1 MSSWLA
7 LPAWRYREHCSVVR
21 CGAEIDS
28 VGSSGREV
36 EKSDSKVR
44 TRKRRR
50 AQAAPS
56 NGRVSGHHGPGAK
69 DAALRLGEELR
80 ASEERL
86 SFLVESAGMGTW
98 DWDLRSGRLAW
109 SERCLQMYGIPAG
122 AEITHERFL
131 SALHPGDRERVDRAV
146 QRSLSQNQD
155 YNVEMRALWPDGSI
169 HWILSRGRAY
179 FDADRKPVRMS
190 GAAMDVTRLKQ
201 TEHDLKRARAEAKAH
216 ADNMTAIFD
225 AVPAAAF
232 FSHDRQCAKMT
243 SNRAA
248 YELLRRPYGS
258 NISKSAPP
266 EERPGFRVFENGREL
281 ATDELPLQKAAMT
294 GEAVRNKEL
303 EIRFEDGSAT
313 YEFGHAVPL
322 FDEDG
327 NVRGAVGAFLDITDR
342 KVIEERLR
350 ITSERFRVALR
361 GTPITVFNQGRDLRY
376 RWVHN
381 PRGIHNIV
389 EILGKRDR
397 ELLER
402 PEDWK
407 MTEKIKSEVLR
418 TGVSYQGEMT
428 VSMNGRL
435 CHYHVRIDPQRDAY
449 GRIVGLT
456 GATFDLT
463 ESKQAEAERET
474 LWQQRQLALDAAKMA
489 WWRFD
494 AATKRGTWDDTFK
507 AIFGINDNSLPA
519 QDILKHIH
527 PDDLGR
533 MSAEFEADFNSADPK
548 THFGEYRI
556 GLPDGSVRWVEMYA
570 AAEFESE
577 GSTTNFVGCSGTVR
591 DVTERKATDL
601 ALRASEARYRQLAEN
616 LDREVQ
622 ARTLELQKRNE
633 EMAYTAEQVR
643 MLSGHLMQLQDAER
657 RRIAR
662 ELHDSSGQILTAI
675 GLDLANLAEQVQ
687 SEEIRAIAPDLARQ
701 VEESQQLVQMLH
713 KELRTTSYLLH
724 PPLLD
729 EAGLSSA
736 IGWYVQ
742 GASERSGIVIDFDI
756 SQDFGRLPRE
766 LELVVFRVVQES
778 LTNIHRHSSS
788 KRAAI
793 RIARAPEAIT
803 IEIEDSGKGILPEHL
818 AAVQAGASGFGIRAM
833 RERLRPFG
841 GELRITS
848 GKSGT
853 RVLVTI
859 PLAEPA
865 APEQV
870 ERVEAAM

>member
-1 MSSWLA
+1 
-7 LPAWRYREHCSVVR
+7 
-21 CGAEIDS
+21 
-28 VGSSGREV
+28 VG
-36 EKSDSKVR
+36 KSDSKVR
-44 TRKRRR
+44 SRKRRR
-50 AQAAPS
+50 TQSAPS
-56 NGRVSGHHGPGAK
+56 NGSATGQHVLGAK
-69 DAALRLGEELR
+69 AAAQRLGEELR

-122 AEITHERFL
+122 TEITYERVL
-131 SALHPGDRERVDRAV
+131 SALHPADRERVDRAV

-179 FDADRKPVRMS
+179 FDPSGKPIRMS

-232 FSHDRQCAKMT
+232 FSHDRKCTKMT

-248 YELLRRPYGS
+248 YELLRMPYGS
-258 NISKSAPP
+258 NTSKSAAP
-266 EERPGFRVFENGREL
+266 EERPTFRVFENGREL
-281 ATDELPLQKAAMT
+281 ASEELPLQRAAIT
-294 GEAVRNKEL
+294 GEPIRNNEL
-303 EIRFEDGSAT
+303 EIRFEDGSST

-350 ITSERFRVALR
+350 VTGERFRVALR

-381 PRGIHNIV
+381 PRGIHDVV

-397 ELLER
+397 DLLER

-407 MTEKIKSEVLR
+407 MTEGMKSEVLR

-428 VSMNGRL
+428 VSLNGRL

-449 GRIVGLT
+449 GRIIGIT

-463 ESKQAEAERET
+463 EIKQVQAERES

-489 WWRFD
+489 WWRYD
-494 AATKRGTWDDTFK
+494 AATNTGTWDDTFK
-507 AIFGINDNSLPA
+507 AIFGITADSLPVGE
-519 QDILKHIH
+519 ILKHIH
-527 PDDLGR
+527 PEDVAR
-533 MSAEFEADFNSADPK
+533 MSAEFEADFNGAEPK

-556 GLPDGSVRWVEMYA
+556 VLPDGSARWVEMYA
-570 AAEFESE
+570 AAEFESD
-577 GSTTNFVGCSGTVR
+577 GPTRNFAGCSGTVR

-601 ALRASEARYRQLAEN
+601 ALRASEARHRQLAEN
-616 LDREVQ
+616 LDRQVQ
-622 ARTLELQKRNE
+622 ARTLELEKRNQ
-633 EMAYTAEQVR
+633 EMARTAEQVR
-643 MLSGHLMQLQDAER
+643 LLSGHLMQLQDAER

-675 GLDLANLAEQVQ
+675 GLDLANLAEQAQ
-687 SEEIRAIAPDLARQ
+687 SEKIREVAPDLARQ
-701 VEESQQLVQMLH
+701 VEESQHLVQMLH

-778 LTNIHRHSSS
+778 LTNIHRHSAS
-788 KRAAI
+788 KRAAVL
-793 RIARAPEAIT
+793 IARAPEAIT
-803 IEIEDSGKGILPEHL
+803 IEIEDSGRGISPEQL

-841 GELRITS
+841 GELRIMS
-848 GKSGT
+848 SKSGT

-865 APEQV
+865 ASEQV
-870 ERVEAAM
+870 ERVQAAI

>member
-1 MSSWLA
+1 
-7 LPAWRYREHCSVVR
+7 
-21 CGAEIDS
+21 
-28 VGSSGREV
+28 VG
-36 EKSDSKVR
+36 KSDSKVR
-44 TRKRRR
+44 SRKRRR
-50 AQAAPS
+50 TQSAAS
-56 NGRVSGHHGPGAK
+56 NGSAPGQHKLSAK
-69 DAALRLGEELR
+69 AAAQRLGEELR

-98 DWDLRSGRLAW
+98 DWDLSNGRLAW

-122 AEITHERFL
+122 TEITYERVL
-131 SALHPGDRERVDRAV
+131 SALHPADRERVDRAV

-179 FDADRKPVRMS
+179 FDASGKPIRMS

-232 FSHDRQCAKMT
+232 FSHDRKCAKMT

-248 YELLRRPYGS
+248 YELLRMPYGS
-258 NISKSAPP
+258 NTSKSAAP
-266 EERPGFRVFENGREL
+266 EERPTFRVFENGHEL
-281 ATDELPLQKAAMT
+281 TAEELPLQRAAMT
-294 GEAVRNKEL
+294 GEPIRNNEL
-303 EIRFEDGSAT
+303 EIRFEDGSST

-327 NVRGAVGAFLDITDR
+327 NVRGAVGAFLHITDR

-350 ITSERFRVALR
+350 VTGERFRVALR

-381 PRGIHNIV
+381 PRGIHDVV

-397 ELLER
+397 DLLER

-407 MTEKIKSEVLR
+407 MTEGIKSEVLR

-428 VSMNGRL
+428 VSLNGRL

-449 GRIVGLT
+449 GRIIGIT

-463 ESKQAEAERET
+463 EIKQVQAERES

-489 WWRFD
+489 WWRYD
-494 AATKRGTWDDTFK
+494 AATNTGTWDDTFK
-507 AIFGINDNSLPA
+507 TIFGITADSLPVGE
-519 QDILKHIH
+519 ILKHVH
-527 PDDLGR
+527 PEDVTR
-533 MSAEFEADFNSADPK
+533 MSAEFEADFNGAEPK

-556 GLPDGSVRWVEMYA
+556 VLSDGSARWVEIYA
-570 AAEFESE
+570 AAEFESD
-577 GSTTNFVGCSGTVR
+577 GPTRNFAGCSGTVR

-601 ALRASEARYRQLAEN
+601 ALRASEARHRQLAEN

-622 ARTLELQKRNE
+622 ARTLELEKRNQ
-633 EMAYTAEQVR
+633 EMARTAEQVR
-643 MLSGHLMQLQDAER
+643 LLSGHLMQLQDAER

-675 GLDLANLAEQVQ
+675 GLDLANLAEQAQ
-687 SEEIRAIAPDLARQ
+687 SEKIREVAPDLARQ

-778 LTNIHRHSSS
+778 LTNIHRHSAS
-788 KRAAI
+788 KRAAVL
-793 RIARAPEAIT
+793 IARAPEAIT
-803 IEIEDSGKGILPEHL
+803 IEIEDSGRGISPEQL

-848 GKSGT
+848 SKSGT

-859 PLAEPA
+859 PLSEPDA
-865 APEQV
+865 SEQV
-870 ERVEAAM
+870 ERVQAAM

>member
-1 MSSWLA
+1 
-7 LPAWRYREHCSVVR
+7 
-21 CGAEIDS
+21 
-28 VGSSGREV
+28 VG
-36 EKSDSKVR
+36 KSDSNIGSR
-44 TRKRRR
+44 GRRR

-56 NGRVSGHHGPGAK
+56 NGSASGHRAPGAK
-69 DAALRLGEELR
+69 NAAQRLGEELR

-98 DWDLRSGRLAW
+98 DWDLRSGRLEW
-109 SERCLQMYGIPAG
+109 SERCFEMFGMPAG
-122 AEITHERFL
+122 GEMTHERFL
-131 SALHPGDRERVDRAV
+131 NALHPEDRGRIEQAI
-146 QRSLSQNQD
+146 QQSLSQNQD
-155 YNVEMRALWPDGSI
+155 YIVEMRALWPDGSI
-169 HWILSRGRAY
+169 HWITSRGRAY
-179 FDADRKPVRMS
+179 FDPAGKPVRMS

-201 TEHDLKRARAEAKAH
+201 TQEDLKQARAEAKAH

-232 FSHDRQCAKMT
+232 FSHDRKCEKIT

-248 YELLRRPYGS
+248 YDLLRMPYGS
-258 NISKSAPP
+258 NTPQSALP
-266 EERPGFRVFENGREL
+266 EERPTFRVFENGREL
-281 ATDELPLQKAAMT
+281 APEELPLQKAAMT
-294 GEAVRNKEL
+294 GEAVHSKEL
-303 EIRFEDGSAT
+303 EIRFADGSST

-350 ITSERFRVALR
+350 ATSERFLVALR
-361 GTPITVFNQGRDLRY
+361 GTPITVFNQGLDLRY

-397 ELLER
+397 DLLER

-428 VSMNGRL
+428 VSMNGRP

-449 GRIVGLT
+449 GGIVGVT

-463 ESKQAEAERET
+463 ESKQGEAEREK

-489 WWRFD
+489 WWRYD
-494 AATKRGTWDDTFK
+494 VGARAGTWDDTFK
-507 AIFGINDNSLPA
+507 TIFGITENSLSA
-519 QDILKHIH
+519 QEILKHIH
-527 PDDLGR
+527 PDDVAR

-556 GLPDGSVRWVEMYA
+556 VLPDGSVRWVEMYA
-570 AAEFESE
+570 AAEFEFDA
-577 GSTTNFVGCSGTVR
+577 STKRFAGCSGTVR

-622 ARTLELQKRNE
+622 VRTLELQKRNE
-633 EMAYTAEQVR
+633 EMARTAEQVR
-643 MLSGHLMQLQDAER
+643 LLSGHLMQLQDAER

-675 GLDLANLAEQVQ
+675 GLELANVAEGAH
-687 SEEIRAIAPDLARQ
+687 SEKIRAIAPDLAPH
-701 VEESQQLVQMLH
+701 VDESQRLVQMLH
-713 KELRTTSYLLH
+713 QELRTTSYLLH

-742 GASERSGIVIDFDI
+742 GASERSGIAIDFDI
-756 SQDFGRLPRE
+756 SRDFGRLPRE

-778 LTNIHRHSSS
+778 LTNIHRHSAS
-788 KRAAI
+788 KRAAV

-803 IEIEDSGKGILPEHL
+803 IEIEDSGKGISSEHL
-818 AAVQAGASGFGIRAM
+818 ANVQAGASGFGIRAM

-841 GELRITS
+841 GALQIRS
-848 GKSGT
+848 GESGT

-865 APEQV
+865 ASERV
-870 ERVEAAM
+870 ERVQAAM